1 VTSRA
6 TSFGRRAEDYDRVRP
21 EYPPAA
27 VDLVVSRL
35 GLGPEAVVLDLGAG
49 TGKLTRPLVER
60 FPRVI
65 AVEPD
70 PGMRAVLTR
79 ATEAYRVLDGKA
91 EAIPLDDASVD
102 AVLVGEAFHWFDTE
116 PALGE
121 IARVLRPCGGL
132 GLIWKHWWETEPP
145 VPPAAAELMKRV
157 YERPDLERHAMETG
171 AWRER
176 FAASPF
182 GELRED
188 AIASETL
195 TLDGHDLVTLIL
207 TTSVMASLPPES
219 FADVE
224 ERLRALVV
232 GEYRLPVKSGLYTT
246 RLSK

>member
-1 VTSRA
+1 MTSRA

-35 GLGPEAVVLDLGAG
+35 GLGTEAVVLDLGAG

-79 ATEAYRVLDGKA
+79 ATEAYRVLDGRA

-157 YERPDLERHAMETG
+157 YERPDLERPPNED
-171 AWRER
+171 WRGS

-182 GELRED
+182 GDLRED
-188 AIASETL
+188 TLDHEPL
-195 TLDGHDLVTLIL
+195 TLDGDDLVTLIL
-207 TTSVMASLPPES
+207 TTSVFGSLPPDE
-219 FADVE
+219 FDRVE
-224 ERLRALVV
+224 VELRKLVT
-232 GEYRLPVKSGLYTT
+232 GEYLVPVKAALNTT